1 MKMLI
6 ISRFKQKC
14 TIEHFVSVI
23 MLQLL
28 CALTAKLLDR
38 EEANKK
44 QHSFIVTE
52 HTVVEFLYSWK
63 VDFSIGNNIWGLST
77 NTKSLMLCKSP
88 VI

>member
-38 EEANKK
+38 EEAKK
-44 QHSFIVTE
+44 
-52 HTVVEFLYSWK
+52 
-63 VDFSIGNNIWGLST
+63 NNTPS
-77 NTKSLMLCKSP
+77 
-88 VI
+88 